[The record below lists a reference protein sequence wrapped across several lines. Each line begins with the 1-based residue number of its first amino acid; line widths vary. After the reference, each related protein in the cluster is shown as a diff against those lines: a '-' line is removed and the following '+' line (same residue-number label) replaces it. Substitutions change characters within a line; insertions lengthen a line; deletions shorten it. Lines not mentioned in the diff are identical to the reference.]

1 MFSRHLIAAAALLAT
16 TFSAQA
22 EVIPVSNAA
31 SLTANMNI
39 VDGASSLNGG
49 SLADLL
55 AASNDTAQLYLVR
68 GVEGLYM
75 VASRT
80 IAQSADV
87 VAADVTAQAVNA
99 VAVNAVAADSGAA
112 ALIPTSG
119 AGAVSADAPVVNA
132 AEVPEPTSLAL
143 LLAGVLG
150 AAAFTRTR
158 KQG

>member
-87 VAADVTAQAVNA
+87 VAADATAQV
-99 VAVNAVAADSGAA
+99 VNAVAADSGAA

>member
-87 VAADVTAQAVNA
+87 VAADATAQAV
-99 VAVNAVAADSGAA
+99 
-112 ALIPTSG
+112 ALVPTST
-119 AGAVSADAPVVNA
+119 AGAVSADAPVVAGTTPQNADADPVVNA

>member
-87 VAADVTAQAVNA
+87 VAADATAQ
-99 VAVNAVAADSGAA
+99 AVNAVAADSGAA